1 MKTLEKG
8 FTLIELM
15 IVVAIIGILA
25 AVALPAYQT
34 YSNRA
39 TFSELVLAVTPLRT
53 AVDLA
58 VQSRSPANIAALD
71 SGALGI
77 PAVVVATATTHG
89 SAVVDGVITMTWQA
103 DGTALAAA
111 TYTFTAPADITPPMT
126 WTPGGTCVALD
137 YC

>member
-25 AVALPAYQT
+25 AVALPAYNT
-34 YSNRA
+34 YSNKA
-39 TFSELVLAVTPLRT
+39 TYSELVLAVTPLKT

-58 VQSRSPANIAALD
+58 VQTRNPTALTDLD

-77 PAVVVATATTHG
+77 PATVVADATTHG
-89 SAVVDGVITMTWQA
+89 SDVVNGVITMTWQS
-103 DGTALAAA
+103 DGTALATA
-111 TYTFTAPADITPPMT
+111 TYTFTAPTNITPPMT
-126 WTPGGTCVALD
+126 WTSGGSCVALD
-137 YC
+137 FC